1 MTVRTFF
8 IDLLIAF
15 DERLDVLIVNIV
27 EQYSFPL
34 LLTLVAASYVY
45 GFLHSAG
52 PGHGKTIV
60 SSLFLKEKHPLRK
73 ALLVSGIVAAVH
85 SGSAVILA
93 LLFSFIL
100 TGIRGMFH
108 IELQGYFTLAS
119 GILILTIGVVFLLVR
134 IKHRSRH
141 HHHFHLHHHEE
152 SDTAPES
159 GAGRDRNIYLI
170 GLTAG
175 MVPCPAALV
184 IMLLTISNRAVS
196 VGIISVVAMSLGVF
210 SLLTLVGLVTIRA
223 RTGLL
228 HLAEKRL
235 HKGETVSTILEFA
248 SSVFIILIG
257 STIVARFLV

>member
-1 MTVRTFF
+1 MTVRAFF

-15 DERLDVLIVNIV
+15 DERLDMLIVNIV
-27 EQYSFPL
+27 EHYSFPL
-34 LLTLVAASYVY
+34 LLTLIAASYVY

-52 PGHGKTIV
+52 PGHGKTII

-85 SGSAVILA
+85 SGSAVILSVI
-93 LLFSFIL
+93 FSFIL

-108 IELQGYFTLAS
+108 IRLQGYFTLAS
-119 GILILTIGVVFLLVR
+119 GILILIIGVVFLAVWIR
-134 IKHRSRH
+134 HKNHH
-141 HHHFHLHHHEE
+141 HHHFQNVDSTDENTG
-152 SDTAPES
+152 SS
-159 GAGRDRNIYLI
+159 RNIYLI

-184 IMLLTISNRAVS
+184 IMLLTISNRTVS
-196 VGIISVVAMSLGVF
+196 IGIISVIAMSLGVF
-210 SLLTLVGLVTIRA
+210 SLLTLIGLITIRA

-228 HLAEKRL
+228 NLAEKRM